1 MLRFLILVAPSV
13 DALQRNDIDPYN
25 CDSELES
32 LDILSI
38 RPNSKKLSAFV
49 LARALTHCI
58 RASFYFFTRIQMLIH
73 VPKPKNHTLKH
84 SMQYLEKLVDLRP
97 QMLICSKLRQNA
109 NLYSDVCLLSR

>member
-1 MLRFLILVAPSV
+1 MLRFLISVAPSV
-13 DALQRNDIDPYN
+13 DALQRNDIGPYN

-38 RPNSKKLSAFV
+38 NSKKLFACV

-58 RASFYFFTRIQMLIH
+58 RASFYFFTRIQVLIH

-84 SMQYLEKLVDLRP
+84 SMQYLEKLVNLRP